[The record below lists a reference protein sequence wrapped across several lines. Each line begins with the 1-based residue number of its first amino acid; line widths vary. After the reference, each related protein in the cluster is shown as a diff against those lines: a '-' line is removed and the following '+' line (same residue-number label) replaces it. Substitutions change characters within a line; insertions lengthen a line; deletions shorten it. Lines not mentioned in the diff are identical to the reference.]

1 MKKLTAWI
9 LAATLALSLGAC
21 GNKVGEEGKTS
32 SGGSSAS
39 SVSDSGSDGS
49 DSGEVQYS
57 QGADAT
63 TIKIANSAATSG
75 AYAPVGVPFN
85 AGIQAYLDMVNAE
98 GGIDGRKIEFLHT
111 DDEFDPVKG
120 KAALQNFVED
130 EKVFAIV
137 GHFGTP
143 VVGATI
149 EDLKDYGIPAVY
161 FATGIGQL
169 YAEGAKTNAEGYN
182 IFPVQPI
189 YTTEG
194 QIMVARCVGTFGGSK
209 IGIIYTNDDAGKDM
223 LTGAEAKCKE
233 LGIDYAVEQVAA
245 GSSDVS
251 AAVTSIRNSGADA
264 IICAAIQATMPTI
277 VKELAAQGSSAPVI
291 TTYVNVSSAIP
302 PLVSADI
309 AGKFDVYGNGWVA
322 YDDEDNLALYQEWVS
337 KIDESYNM
345 NAYAQTGWIA
355 AHFFCEGLRRI
366 EGQDITW
373 ENYMNAMETGGY
385 IQNPFGG
392 KIDYAQGSRAGT
404 QEMNL
409 SKINPDVE
417 GGWEL
422 VDGLQS
428 MDSLLASAG

>member
-1 MKKLTAWI
+1 MKKLIALL
-9 LAATLALSLGAC
+9 LAAMMLFSLAAC
-21 GNKVGEEGKTS
+21 GDKTGTEGTNPPSGTETKEPSGNGEK
-32 SGGSSAS
+32 
-39 SVSDSGSDGS
+39 
-49 DSGEVQYS
+49 QYS
-57 QGADAT
+57 QGVTDT

-85 AGIQAYLDMVNAE
+85 AGIQAYLDMVNEA

-149 EDLKDYGIPAVY
+149 EDLKDYGIPSVY

-169 YAEGAKTNAEGYN
+169 YAEGAKTNADGYN

-194 QIMVARCVGTFGGSK
+194 QIMVARGVGYFNATK

-233 LGIDYAVEQVAA
+233 LGIEYQAEQVTA

-251 AAVTSIRNSGADA
+251 AAVTAIKNSGADF
-264 IICAAIQATMPTI
+264 IVCASIQATMPTI
-277 VKELAAQGSSAPVI
+277 VKELAAQGNTAPVI
-291 TTYVNVSSAIP
+291 TTYVNVSDAIP
-302 PLVSADI
+302 PLVASDI
-309 AGKFDVYGNGWVA
+309 KGKFDVYGNGWVD
-322 YDDEDNLALYQEWVS
+322 YYDEDNLALYTEWVG
-337 KIDESYNM
+337 KIDPAYGM

-373 ENYMNAMETGGY
+373 ENYMKALESAP

-392 KIDYAQGSRAGT
+392 LIDYTNGNRAGT
-404 QEMNL
+404 QVMNL
-409 SKINPDVE
+409 SKITTEGE

-422 VDGLQS
+422 VDELRS
-428 MDSLLASAG
+428 MDELVAMANG

>member
-1 MKKLTAWI
+1 MKKLIALL
-9 LAATLALSLGAC
+9 LAAMMLFSLAAC
-21 GNKVGEEGKTS
+21 GDKTGTEGTNPPSGTETKEPSGNGEK
-32 SGGSSAS
+32 
-39 SVSDSGSDGS
+39 
-49 DSGEVQYS
+49 QYS
-57 QGADAT
+57 QGVTDT

-85 AGIQAYLDMVNAE
+85 AGIQAYLDMVNEA

-149 EDLKDYGIPAVY
+149 EDLKDYGIPSVY

-169 YAEGAKTNAEGYN
+169 YAEGAKTNADGYN

-194 QIMVARCVGTFGGSK
+194 QIMVARGVGYFNATK

-233 LGIDYAVEQVAA
+233 LGIEYQAEQVTA

-251 AAVTSIRNSGADA
+251 AAVTAIKNSGADF
-264 IICAAIQATMPTI
+264 IVCASIQATMPTI
-277 VKELAAQGSSAPVI
+277 VKELAAQGNTAPVI
-291 TTYVNVSSAIP
+291 TTYVNVSDAIP
-302 PLVSADI
+302 PLVASDI
-309 AGKFDVYGNGWVA
+309 KGKFDVYGNGWVD
-322 YDDEDNLALYQEWVS
+322 YYDEDNLALYTEWVG
-337 KIDESYNM
+337 KIDPAYGM

-373 ENYMNAMETGGY
+373 ENYMKALESAP

-392 KIDYAQGSRAGT
+392 LIDYTNGNRAGT
-404 QEMNL
+404 QVMNL
-409 SKINPDVE
+409 SKITTEGE
-417 GGWEL
+417 GGWKLEDELRSMDEL
-422 VDGLQS
+422 VAMANG
-428 MDSLLASAG
+428 

>member
-1 MKKLTAWI
+1 MKKLIALL
-9 LAATLALSLGAC
+9 LAAMMLFSLAAC
-21 GNKVGEEGKTS
+21 GDKTGTEGTNPPGGTETKEPSGNGEK
-32 SGGSSAS
+32 
-39 SVSDSGSDGS
+39 
-49 DSGEVQYS
+49 QYS
-57 QGADAT
+57 QGVTDT

-75 AYAPVGVPFN
+75 SYAPVGVPFN
-85 AGIQAYLDMVNAE
+85 AGIQAYLNMVNEA

-149 EDLKDYGIPAVY
+149 EDLKDYGIPSVY

-169 YAEGAKTNAEGYN
+169 YAEGAKTNADGYN

-194 QIMVARCVGTFGGSK
+194 QIMVARGVGYFNATK

-233 LGIDYAVEQVAA
+233 LGIEYQAEQVTA

-251 AAVTSIRNSGADA
+251 AAVTAIKNSGADF
-264 IICAAIQATMPTI
+264 IVCASIQATMPTI
-277 VKELAAQGSSAPVI
+277 VKELAAQGNSAPVI
-291 TTYVNVSSAIP
+291 TTYVNVSDAIP
-302 PLVSADI
+302 PLVASDI
-309 AGKFDVYGNGWVA
+309 KGKFDVYGNGWVDY
-322 YDDEDNLALYQEWVS
+322 YDQDNLDKYTEWVS
-337 KIDESYNM
+337 KIDAAYGM

-373 ENYMNAMETGGY
+373 ENYMKALESAP

-392 KIDYAQGSRAGT
+392 LIDYTNGNRAGT
-404 QEMNL
+404 QVMNL
-409 SKINPDVE
+409 SKITTDGE

-422 VDGLQS
+422 VDELRS
-428 MDSLLASAG
+428 MDDLVAMANS

>member
-1 MKKLTAWI
+1 MKKLIALL
-9 LAATLALSLGAC
+9 LAAMMLFSLAAC
-21 GNKVGEEGKTS
+21 GDKPGTEGTNPPSGTETKEPSGNGEK
-32 SGGSSAS
+32 
-39 SVSDSGSDGS
+39 
-49 DSGEVQYS
+49 QYS
-57 QGADAT
+57 QGVTDT

-85 AGIQAYLDMVNAE
+85 AGIQAYLDMVNEA

-149 EDLKDYGIPAVY
+149 EDLKDYGIPSVY

-169 YAEGAKTNAEGYN
+169 YAEGAKTNADGYN

-194 QIMVARCVGTFGGSK
+194 QIMVARGVGYFNATK

-233 LGIDYAVEQVAA
+233 LGIEYQAEQVTA

-251 AAVTSIRNSGADA
+251 AAVTAIKNSGADF
-264 IICAAIQATMPTI
+264 IVCASIQATMPTI
-277 VKELAAQGSSAPVI
+277 VKELAAQGNTASVI
-291 TTYVNVSSAIP
+291 TTYVNVSDAIP
-302 PLVSADI
+302 PLVASDI
-309 AGKFDVYGNGWVA
+309 KGKFDVYGNGWVDY
-322 YDDEDNLALYQEWVS
+322 YDQDNLDKYTEWVS
-337 KIDESYNM
+337 KIDPAYGM

-373 ENYMNAMETGGY
+373 ENYMKALESAP

-392 KIDYAQGSRAGT
+392 LIDYTNGNRAGT
-404 QEMNL
+404 QVMNL
-409 SKINPDVE
+409 SKITTEGE

-422 VDGLQS
+422 VDELRS
-428 MDSLLASAG
+428 MDELVAMANG

>member
-1 MKKLTAWI
+1 MKKLIALL
-9 LAATLALSLGAC
+9 LAAMMLFSLAAC
-21 GNKVGEEGKTS
+21 GDKTGTEGTNPPSGTETKEPSGNGEK
-32 SGGSSAS
+32 
-39 SVSDSGSDGS
+39 
-49 DSGEVQYS
+49 QYS
-57 QGADAT
+57 QGVTDT

-85 AGIQAYLDMVNAE
+85 AGIQAYLDMVNEA

-149 EDLKDYGIPAVY
+149 EDLKDYGIPSVY

-169 YAEGAKTNAEGYN
+169 YAEGAKTNADGYN

-194 QIMVARCVGTFGGSK
+194 QIMVARGVGYFNATK

-233 LGIDYAVEQVAA
+233 LGIEYQAEQVTA

-251 AAVTSIRNSGADA
+251 AAVTAIKNSGADF
-264 IICAAIQATMPTI
+264 IVCASIQATMPTI
-277 VKELAAQGSSAPVI
+277 VKELAAQGNTASVI
-291 TTYVNVSSAIP
+291 TTYVNVSDAIP
-302 PLVSADI
+302 PLVASDI
-309 AGKFDVYGNGWVA
+309 KGKFDVYGNGWVDY
-322 YDDEDNLALYQEWVS
+322 YDQDNLDKYTEWVS
-337 KIDESYNM
+337 KIDPAYGM

-373 ENYMNAMETGGY
+373 ENYMKALESAP

-392 KIDYAQGSRAGT
+392 LIDYTNGNRAGT
-404 QEMNL
+404 QVMNL
-409 SKINPDVE
+409 SKITTEGE

-422 VDGLQS
+422 VDELRS
-428 MDSLLASAG
+428 MDELVAMANG

>member
-1 MKKLTAWI
+1 MKKRLI
-9 LAATLALSLGAC
+9 SLVLAGLMATSLVAC
-21 GNKVGEEGKTS
+21 G
-32 SGGSSAS
+32 GGSAS
-39 SVSDSGSDGS
+39 TPSQAPSGSEAPAAS
-49 DSGEVQYS
+49 DAPKEVKYS
-57 QGADAT
+57 QGASDT
-63 TIKIANSAATSG
+63 EVLIANSAATSG

-98 GGIDGRKIEFLHT
+98 GGIDGRQVKFVHV

-149 EDLKDYGIPAVY
+149 DDLKEYGIPAVY

-169 YAEGAKTNAEGYN
+169 YAENAKTNEEGYN
-182 IFPVQPI
+182 LFPVQPI

-194 QIMVARCVGTFGGSK
+194 KIMVTRGVGNFDAKK

-223 LTGAEAKCKE
+223 FKGAEAQCKA
-233 LGIDYAVEQVAA
+233 LGVDYQAEQVAA
-245 GSSDVS
+245 GAADVS
-251 AAVTSIRNSGADA
+251 AAITSIKNGGVDF
-264 IICAAIQATMPTI
+264 IVCAAIQATMPTI
-277 VKELAAQGSSAPVI
+277 VKELAAQGMAVPVI
-291 TTYVNVSSAIP
+291 TTYVNVSSAISE
-302 PLVSADI
+302 LVSTEI
-309 AGKFDVYGNGWVA
+309 AGKFDVYGDGWVSYEDFRA
-322 YDDEDNLALYQEWVS
+322 DNLSKYQEWVS
-337 KIDESYNM
+337 KIDATYAN

-373 ENYMNAMETGGY
+373 DNYMAAMESAP

-392 KIDYAQGSRAGT
+392 VIDYANGTRAGT

-409 SKINPDVE
+409 SKVNPDSSN
-417 GGWEL
+417 GTGWEP
-422 VDGLQS
+422 VYGLQS
-428 MDSLLASAG
+428 IDGILAGK

>member
-1 MKKLTAWI
+1 MKKLIALL
-9 LAATLALSLGAC
+9 LAAMMLFSLAAC
-21 GNKVGEEGKTS
+21 GDKPGTEGTNPPSGTETKEPSGNGEK
-32 SGGSSAS
+32 
-39 SVSDSGSDGS
+39 
-49 DSGEVQYS
+49 QYS
-57 QGADAT
+57 QGVTDT

-85 AGIQAYLDMVNAE
+85 AGIQAYLDMVNEA
-98 GGIDGRKIEFLHT
+98 GGIDGRQIEFLHT

-149 EDLKDYGIPAVY
+149 EDLKDYGIPSVY

-169 YAEGAKTNAEGYN
+169 YAEGAKTNADGYN

-194 QIMVARCVGTFGGSK
+194 QIMVARGVGYFNATK

-233 LGIDYAVEQVAA
+233 LGIEYQAEQVTA

-251 AAVTSIRNSGADA
+251 AAVTAIKNSGADF
-264 IICAAIQATMPTI
+264 IVCASIQATMPTI
-277 VKELAAQGSSAPVI
+277 VKELAAQGNTAPVI
-291 TTYVNVSSAIP
+291 TTYVNVSDAIP
-302 PLVSADI
+302 PLVASDI
-309 AGKFDVYGNGWVA
+309 KGKFDVYGNGWVD
-322 YDDEDNLALYQEWVS
+322 YYDEDNLALYTEWVG
-337 KIDESYNM
+337 KIDPAYGM

-373 ENYMNAMETGGY
+373 ENYMKALESAP

-392 KIDYAQGSRAGT
+392 LIDYTNGNRAGT
-404 QEMNL
+404 QVMNL
-409 SKINPDVE
+409 SKITTEGE

-422 VDGLQS
+422 VDELRS
-428 MDSLLASAG
+428 MDELVAMANG

>member
-1 MKKLTAWI
+1 MKKLVSLL
-9 LAATLALSLGAC
+9 LAAMMVLSLAAC
-21 GNKVGEEGKTS
+21 GNS
-32 SGGSSAS
+32 SNTPTTKPDGGNTQTPGTEQP
-39 SVSDSGSDGS
+39 V
-49 DSGEVQYS
+49 EKKYS
-57 QGADAT
+57 QGVTDT
-63 TIKIANSAATSG
+63 EIKVANSAATSG

-85 AGIQAYLDMVNAE
+85 AGIQAYFDMVNAA
-98 GGIDGRKIEFLHT
+98 GGIDGRKITFLHT

-169 YAEGAKTNAEGYN
+169 YADHATTNAEGYN

-194 QIMVARCVGTFGGSK
+194 QIMVARGVGTFNATK

-233 LGIDYAVEQVAA
+233 IGVDYVVEQVTA
-245 GSSDVS
+245 GSADVS
-251 AAVTSIRNSGADA
+251 AAVTSIKNSGADF

-277 VKELAAQGSSAPVI
+277 VKELAAQGNTAPVI

-302 PLVSADI
+302 PLVGADI
-309 AGKFDVYGNGWVA
+309 DGKFDVYGNGWVA
-322 YDDEDNLALYQEWVS
+322 YDDADALALYQEWV
-337 KIDESYNM
+337 DEEYAM

-373 ENYMNAMETGGY
+373 ENYMDALENGGY

-392 KIDYAQGSRAGT
+392 KIDYAGGVRAGT

-409 SKINPDVE
+409 AKINLDVA

-428 MDSLLASAG
+428 MSSLLGK

>member
-1 MKKLTAWI
+1 MKKLIALL
-9 LAATLALSLGAC
+9 LAAMMLFSLAAC
-21 GNKVGEEGKTS
+21 GDKPGTEGTNPPSGTETKEPSGNGEK
-32 SGGSSAS
+32 
-39 SVSDSGSDGS
+39 
-49 DSGEVQYS
+49 QYS
-57 QGADAT
+57 QGVTDT

-85 AGIQAYLDMVNAE
+85 AGIQAYLDMVNEA

-149 EDLKDYGIPAVY
+149 EDLKDYGIPSVY

-169 YAEGAKTNAEGYN
+169 YAEGAKTNADGYN

-194 QIMVARCVGTFGGSK
+194 QIMVARGVGYFNATK

-233 LGIDYAVEQVAA
+233 LGIEYQAEQVTA

-251 AAVTSIRNSGADA
+251 AAVTAIKNSGADF
-264 IICAAIQATMPTI
+264 IVCASIQATMPTI
-277 VKELAAQGSSAPVI
+277 VKELAAQGNTASVI
-291 TTYVNVSSAIP
+291 TTYVNVSDAIP
-302 PLVSADI
+302 PLVASDI
-309 AGKFDVYGNGWVA
+309 KGKFDVYGNGWVD
-322 YDDEDNLALYQEWVS
+322 YYDEDNLALYTEWVG
-337 KIDESYNM
+337 KIDPAYGM

-373 ENYMNAMETGGY
+373 ENYMKALESAP

-392 KIDYAQGSRAGT
+392 LIDYTNGNRAGT
-404 QEMNL
+404 QVMNL
-409 SKINPDVE
+409 SKITTEGE

-422 VDGLQS
+422 VDELRS
-428 MDSLLASAG
+428 MDELVAMANG

>member
-1 MKKLTAWI
+1 MKKLIALL
-9 LAATLALSLGAC
+9 LAAMMLFSLAAC
-21 GNKVGEEGKTS
+21 GDKPGTEGTNPPSGTETKEPSGNGEK
-32 SGGSSAS
+32 
-39 SVSDSGSDGS
+39 
-49 DSGEVQYS
+49 QYS
-57 QGADAT
+57 QGVTDT

-85 AGIQAYLDMVNAE
+85 AGIQAYLDMVNEA

-149 EDLKDYGIPAVY
+149 EDLKDYGIPSVY

-169 YAEGAKTNAEGYN
+169 YAEGAKTNADGYN

-194 QIMVARCVGTFGGSK
+194 QIMVARGVGYFNATK

-233 LGIDYAVEQVAA
+233 LGIEYQAEQVTA

-251 AAVTSIRNSGADA
+251 AAVTAIKNSGADF
-264 IICAAIQATMPTI
+264 IVCASIQATMPTI
-277 VKELAAQGSSAPVI
+277 VKELAAQGNTAPVI
-291 TTYVNVSSAIP
+291 TTYVNVSDAIP
-302 PLVSADI
+302 PLVASDI
-309 AGKFDVYGNGWVA
+309 KGKFDVYGNGWVD
-322 YDDEDNLALYQEWVS
+322 YYDEDNLALYTEWVG
-337 KIDESYNM
+337 KIDPAYGM

-373 ENYMNAMETGGY
+373 ENYMKALESAP

-392 KIDYAQGSRAGT
+392 LIDYTNGNRAGT
-404 QEMNL
+404 QVMNL
-409 SKINPDVE
+409 SKITTEGE

-422 VDGLQS
+422 VDELRS
-428 MDSLLASAG
+428 MDELVAMANG

>member
-1 MKKLTAWI
+1 MKKLMSML
-9 LAATLALSLGAC
+9 LAAALIFSLAAC
-21 GNKVGEEGKTS
+21 SNGD
-32 SGGSSAS
+32 GGS
-39 SVSDSGSDGS
+39 GDG
-49 DSGEVQYS
+49 DGEGGVKYS
-57 QGADAT
+57 QGVTDDK
-63 TIKIANSAATSG
+63 IIIANSAATSG
-75 AYAPVGVPFN
+75 SYAPVGVPFN
-85 AGIQAYLDMVNAE
+85 AGIQAYLDMVNAQ
-98 GGIDGRKIEFLHT
+98 GGIDGRTIEFLHI

-120 KAALQNFVED
+120 KAALQSFVED
-130 EKVFAIV
+130 EGVFAIV

-149 EDLKDYGIPAVY
+149 DDLKEYGIPAVY

-169 YAEGAKTNAEGYN
+169 YAENATTNEEGYN

-194 QIMVARCVGTFGGSK
+194 QIMVARGVGTFNATK
-209 IGIIYTNDDAGKDM
+209 IGIIYTNDDAGKD
-223 LTGAEAKCKE
+223 
-233 LGIDYAVEQVAA
+233 DYQAEQVAA
-245 GSSDVS
+245 GSADVS
-251 AAVTSIRNSGADA
+251 AAVTSIKNGGADF

-277 VKELAAQGSSAPVI
+277 VKELAAQGNTAPVI

-302 PLVSADI
+302 PLVASDI

-322 YDDEDNLALYQEWVS
+322 YDDQEALALYQEWVS

-373 ENYMNAMETGGY
+373 ENYMDALENGGY

-392 KIDYAQGSRAGT
+392 KVNYANGNRAGT

-428 MDSLLASAG
+428 MDALLAG

>member
-1 MKKLTAWI
+1 MKKFASLL
-9 LAATLALSLGAC
+9 LAAALTLSLAAC
-21 GNKVGEEGKTS
+21 GGGNNNGGQSDNPDTPAPSS
-32 SGGSSAS
+32 SGST
-39 SVSDSGSDGS
+39 
-49 DSGEVQYS
+49 EIKYS
-57 QGADAT
+57 QGVTDT
-63 TIKIANSAATSG
+63 TIKVANSAATSG
-75 AYAPVGVPFN
+75 SYAPVGVPFN
-85 AGIQAYLDMVNAE
+85 AGIQAYFNMVNAE
-98 GGIDGRKIEFLHT
+98 GGIDGRTIEFIHT

-169 YAEGAKTNAEGYN
+169 YADNATTNAEGYN

-194 QIMVARCVGTFGGSK
+194 QIMVARCIGTFNATK

-223 LTGAEAKCKE
+223 LSGAEAKCKE
-233 LGIDYAVEQVAA
+233 LGMEYVAEQVAA

-251 AAVTSIRNSGADA
+251 AAVTSIKNSGADA

-277 VKELAAQGSSAPVI
+277 VKELAAQGSTAPVI

-302 PLVSADI
+302 PLVASDI

-322 YDDEDNLALYQEWVS
+322 YDDADALALYQEWVS
-337 KIDESYNM
+337 KIDETYNM

-373 ENYMNAMETGGY
+373 ENYMNALETGGY

-392 KIDYAQGSRAGT
+392 KIDYAGGSRAGT

-417 GGWEL
+417 GGWEA
-422 VDGLQS
+422 VDGLRS
-428 MDSLLASAG
+428 MDELLTLANG

>member
-1 MKKLTAWI
+1 MKKLIALL
-9 LAATLALSLGAC
+9 LAAMMLFSLAAC
-21 GNKVGEEGKTS
+21 GDKPGTEGTNPPSGTETKEPSGNGEK
-32 SGGSSAS
+32 
-39 SVSDSGSDGS
+39 
-49 DSGEVQYS
+49 QYS
-57 QGADAT
+57 QGVTDT

-85 AGIQAYLDMVNAE
+85 AGIQAYLDMVNEA

-149 EDLKDYGIPAVY
+149 EDLKDYGIPSVY

-169 YAEGAKTNAEGYN
+169 YAEGAKTNADGYN

-194 QIMVARCVGTFGGSK
+194 QIMVARGVGYFNATK

-233 LGIDYAVEQVAA
+233 LGIEYQAEQVTA

-251 AAVTSIRNSGADA
+251 AAVTAIKNSGADF
-264 IICAAIQATMPTI
+264 IVCASIQATMPTI
-277 VKELAAQGSSAPVI
+277 VKELAAQGNTAPVI
-291 TTYVNVSSAIP
+291 TTYVNVSDAIP
-302 PLVSADI
+302 PLVASDI
-309 AGKFDVYGNGWVA
+309 KGKFDVYGNGWVDY
-322 YDDEDNLALYQEWVS
+322 YDQDNLDKYTEWVS
-337 KIDESYNM
+337 KIDPAYGM

-373 ENYMNAMETGGY
+373 ENYMKALESAP

-392 KIDYAQGSRAGT
+392 LIDYTNGNRAGT
-404 QEMNL
+404 QVMNL
-409 SKINPDVE
+409 SKITTEGE

-422 VDGLQS
+422 VDELRS
-428 MDSLLASAG
+428 MDELVAMANG

>member
-1 MKKLTAWI
+1 MKKLIALL
-9 LAATLALSLGAC
+9 LAAMMLFSLAAC
-21 GNKVGEEGKTS
+21 GDKTGTEGTNPPSGTETKEPSGNGEK
-32 SGGSSAS
+32 
-39 SVSDSGSDGS
+39 
-49 DSGEVQYS
+49 QYS
-57 QGADAT
+57 QGVTDT

-85 AGIQAYLDMVNAE
+85 AGIQAYLDMVNEA
-98 GGIDGRKIEFLHT
+98 GGIDGRQIEFLHT

-149 EDLKDYGIPAVY
+149 EDLKDYGIPSVY

-169 YAEGAKTNAEGYN
+169 YAEGAKTNADGYN

-194 QIMVARCVGTFGGSK
+194 QIMVARGVGYFNATK

-233 LGIDYAVEQVAA
+233 LGIEYQAEQVTA

-251 AAVTSIRNSGADA
+251 AAVTAIKNSGADF
-264 IICAAIQATMPTI
+264 IVCASIQATMPTI
-277 VKELAAQGSSAPVI
+277 VKELAAQGNTASVI
-291 TTYVNVSSAIP
+291 TTYVNVSDAIP
-302 PLVSADI
+302 PLVASDI
-309 AGKFDVYGNGWVA
+309 KGKFDVYGNGWVDY
-322 YDDEDNLALYQEWVS
+322 YDQDNLDKYTEWVS
-337 KIDESYNM
+337 KIDPAYGM

-373 ENYMNAMETGGY
+373 ENYMKALESAP

-392 KIDYAQGSRAGT
+392 LIDYTNGNRAGT
-404 QEMNL
+404 QVMNL
-409 SKINPDVE
+409 SKITTEGE

-422 VDGLQS
+422 VDELRS
-428 MDSLLASAG
+428 MDELVAMANG